1 MKNAED
7 VARWLAGIG
16 PHLYCCGH
24 VHAAWAFV
32 PDAIPGQLCLNAG
45 APLLR
50 DPTGL
55 RPPGFLEIVLH
66 GPGVTRDPPRLGR
79 RCMDHPPP
87 VPGPQLFPHPQP
99 LAQTGLKRSLGIP
112 HAVLKVLCSLPRGDG
127 GSGSVRRSNLLIF
140 RVITQLMAFVH

>member
-1 MKNAED
+1 MKNAAE
-7 VARWLAGIG
+7 VAAWLAEIG

-32 PDAIPGQLCLNAG
+32 PREPPRPALPERRRPL
-45 APLLR
+45 APRPDRPAPPASSRSCSTTRRDR
-50 DPTGL
+50 DPS
-55 RPPGFLEIVLH
+55 
-66 GPGVTRDPPRLGR
+66 RLGR
-79 RCMDHPPP
+79 RRLDDPPP